1 MERSMLGIVLKELG
15 TRYQSTK
22 ALYWIG
28 LGLLGILKKISNVL
42 CIHISEL
49 VVAIIILIWRSVL
62 NTRNCLDGIKKNM
75 MVIEIRIRHGPQM
88 LKS

>member
-1 MERSMLGIVLKELG
+1 MLGIVLKELG

-28 LGLLGILKKISNVL
+28 LGLLGILKKSSNVL

-49 VVAIIILIWRSVL
+49 VVAIIILI
-62 NTRNCLDGIKKNM
+62 
-75 MVIEIRIRHGPQM
+75 
-88 LKS
+88 